1 MGKHAPRGAKLFF
14 GLLRDGVVL
23 FSSSSQWI
31 LNIFS
36 SSTLFPTMFPIAPHS
51 PISFALS
58 STLVTYISN
67 SNKEITMYIFWDC
80 LKLDF
85 FLWCPTMGFFFTI
98 YNHLPTSHWTLR
110 FHIVFLGEILLEID
124 RSKNDENIMSP
135 SVPLLGFQHCH
146 LNHWIGLFDC
156 HIQQWM

>member
-1 MGKHAPRGAKLFF
+1 VGKHAPRGAKLFF

-67 SNKEITMYIFWDC
+67 SNKEITMYIF
-80 LKLDF
+80 
-85 FLWCPTMGFFFTI
+85 
-98 YNHLPTSHWTLR
+98 
-110 FHIVFLGEILLEID
+110 
-124 RSKNDENIMSP
+124 
-135 SVPLLGFQHCH
+135 
-146 LNHWIGLFDC
+146 
-156 HIQQWM
+156 